1 MHLPFCQAERSLEV
15 IDLSEENVSQD
26 IEMNITDHLSEL
38 RKRVIWT
45 FVFFAAFFIAGFFY
59 VDQIQYFF
67 IKDLPFELN
76 MTSPGEII
84 WIIFT
89 FATLVAVVGTLPI
102 LSLQLWLFIKPALTP
117 RERKASLSYIPAIFV
132 LFLGGLT
139 FGYLVF
145 VELILPFLLSLNN
158 GMFNEIYTVERYFR
172 FLFRVTIPFAVL
184 FEIPVTVM
192 FLTSL
197 GIVNPVLLVK
207 IRKYAYFVLVI
218 IGTIISPPDFILQL
232 VVAVPLIILYE
243 ISIVLSRMVYRKKL
257 EKHREF
263 MESDIE
269 E

>member
-1 MHLPFCQAERSLEV
+1 MIV
-15 IDLSEENVSQD
+15 SEQRITED
-26 IEMNITDHLSEL
+26 IEMNVTDHLSEL
-38 RKRVIWT
+38 RKRIIWT
-45 FVFFAAFFIAGFFY
+45 LVFFIAFFIVGFIY
-59 VDQIQYFF
+59 VEQIQMFF

-89 FATLVAVVGTLPI
+89 IASLVAIVGTLPI
-102 LSLQLWLFIKPALTP
+102 LSLQLWLFVKPALTP
-117 RERKASLSYIPAIFV
+117 KERRVSLSYIPAIFL

-139 FGYLVF
+139 FGYVVF
-145 VELILPFLLSLNN
+145 VELILPFLLSLND

-184 FEIPVTVM
+184 FEIPIIVM

-197 GIVNPVLLVK
+197 GIVNPVFLVK
-207 IRKYAYFVLVI
+207 VRKYAYFVLII

-243 ISIVLSRMVYRKKL
+243 VSIVLSRIVYRKKL
-257 EKHREF
+257 KNHREF
-263 MESDIE
+263 MESDE
-269 E
+269 